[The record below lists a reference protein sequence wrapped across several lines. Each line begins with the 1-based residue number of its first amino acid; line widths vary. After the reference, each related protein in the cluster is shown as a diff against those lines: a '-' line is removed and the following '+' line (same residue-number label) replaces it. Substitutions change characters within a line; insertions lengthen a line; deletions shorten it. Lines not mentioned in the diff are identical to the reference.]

1 MSTTTVKSL
10 LKITAHK
17 AVKFNSVSG
26 QFFFG
31 GGVDGS
37 SRRCRRCQPRLIS
50 WMCDAATVVSHLGE
64 LCLKGAGEN
73 AGITV
78 MVIERYIHFL
88 ISYDI

>member
-31 GGVDGS
+31 GGLMEAVVAVA
-37 SRRCRRCQPRLIS
+37 
-50 WMCDAATVVSHLGE
+50 DANRV
-64 LCLKGAGEN
+64 
-73 AGITV
+73 
-78 MVIERYIHFL
+78 
-88 ISYDI
+88 